1 MKKRIRVICNIVLI
15 SVLVVGLV
23 CLGISQLNYRESR
36 RDNEE
41 AIQTTKDTVPM
52 PSETQPVIEQQV
64 EETVAI
70 LPAEEKQNEQASE
83 VLEDPI
89 IKELLQIDLDAL
101 RETNEDV
108 IGWIHIPDTVISYP
122 LLHWI
127 DNEFYLNHTWKQTKN
142 SGGAIFME
150 CENNPDFSDFN
161 TIIYGHNLLND
172 TMFGGLSKYKDEQYA
187 KEHSSIYIVT
197 DAGIACYDVFAAHR
211 VGIDTV
217 MYATDLTTD
226 HKKEEFLRFTRDYS
240 RIAMDR
246 EPTAHDKIL
255 TLSTCSGG
263 HDARWVVQGYLVKEK
278 SYDFPET

>member
-36 RDNEE
+36 RDNGE

-64 EETVAI
+64 EESVAI
-70 LPAEEKQNEQASE
+70 LPAEEEQQEQAGK

-122 LLHWI
+122 LLHWT

>member
-15 SVLVVGLV
+15 SVLIVGLV

-41 AIQTTKDTVPM
+41 AIQITKDTVPM
-52 PSETQPVIEQQV
+52 PSETQQVIEQQV

-70 LPAEEKQNEQASE
+70 LPAEEEQQEQASE
-83 VLEDPI
+83 VLEDPV
-89 IKELLQIDLDAL
+89 IKELLQIDLDVL

-122 LLHWI
+122 LLHWT

-187 KEHSSIYIVT
+187 KEHASIYIVT